1 MKKRLFLSVIA
12 LLVISICF
20 AQQPKLQY
28 SIDLNDRQNDTFK
41 VTLKVDKLS
50 DANNAYQFA
59 STAPGTYQV
68 MNLGRFVSKF
78 KAFDKKGRE
87 IETKKISVN
96 QWEISTPKKVK
107 KISYTIAETWD
118 TPVEENPIYKMCG
131 TSIED
136 DHVLIN
142 AHCVFGYLTDM
153 QSEPMS
159 IDLTYPENWKIG
171 TALNTNEVGAYYA
184 TSYDHAVDSPI
195 LLGRLTTASTN
206 LNGSSIEIYT
216 YSKTDLISS
225 EQLLASMTNMLK
237 AAGDFMVDFPVD
249 RYAFLYHFEDESWG
263 AWEHSYSSEY
273 VMKEAEYTPK
283 FGQSITDIAAHEFFH
298 VVTPLNIHSE
308 IIQEFN
314 FVTPTPSEHL
324 WLYEG
329 TTEWASHM
337 MQLRYGLTSI
347 EDYFKMLGNKLS
359 TDSYFDS
366 NYSLSKLALNS
377 YTKEGQKQ
385 YANIYM
391 RGALVAGLLDIKLLE
406 LSDGK
411 RGYREVINELSKIYG
426 PTTPFSEKDFFN
438 EFVSVTYPEIEEF
451 FELYV
456 KNANPLPM
464 AEYYGKLGINY
475 TPKVKTGKQ
484 VASMG
489 MHIGVPEGKFTFM
502 KVNKELAELGLQ
514 ANDEL
519 VAINGEVLT
528 MQNAQQVLV
537 SLKKMEIGAEYKI
550 TAKRGEEKEF
560 EVMAKIYST
569 EKIKKH
575 VFELDT
581 EAIDSKKALRE
592 VWTKNL

>member
-1 MKKRLFLSVIA
+1 MKKTLFLGVLALFIANISV
-12 LLVISICF
+12 
-20 AQQPKLQY
+20 AQQPNLRY
-28 SIDLNDRQNDTFK
+28 SLDLNNRQDDTFE
-41 VTLKVDKLS
+41 VTLEVDKLT
-50 DANNAYQFA
+50 DENNIYQFA

-68 MNLGRFVSKF
+68 MNLGRFVSDF

-87 IETKKISVN
+87 IPTKNIDVN
-96 QWEISTPKKVK
+96 QWKIETPKKVRT
-107 KISYTIAETWD
+107 ISYNIAETWD
-118 TPVEENPIYKMCG
+118 TPVDEFPIYKMCG
-131 TSIED
+131 TSIEE

-142 AHCVFGYLTDM
+142 AHCVFGYLTNM
-153 QSEPMS
+153 QAEPMS
-159 IDLTYPENWKIG
+159 IDLSYPSSWKVG
-171 TALNTNEVGAYYA
+171 TALNTNEGGAYYA

-195 LLGRLTTASTN
+195 LLGRLTTASTD

-216 YSKTDLISS
+216 YSKTDLITS

-237 AAGDFMVDFPVD
+237 AAGDFVIEFPVD

-273 VMKEAEYTPK
+273 VMKEQEFTPK
-283 FGQSITDIAAHEFFH
+283 FGQQITDIAAHEFFH

-347 EDYFKMLGNKLS
+347 EDYFNMLGSKLS

-366 NYSLSKLALNS
+366 NFSLSKLALTS

-385 YANIYM
+385 YGNIYM

-406 LSDGK
+406 LSNGT
-411 RGYREVINELSKIYG
+411 RGYREVINELSKKYG
-426 PTTPFSEKDFFN
+426 PTTPFSENDFFE

-456 KNANPLPM
+456 KNANPLPI
-464 AEYYGKLGINY
+464 AEYYGKLGISY
-475 TPKVKTGKQ
+475 TAKVKTGKQ
-484 VASMG
+484 VPSLG
-489 MHIGVPEGKFTFM
+489 LHIGVPEGKFTFM
-502 KVNKELAELGLQ
+502 KVNDKLAKLGLQ

-519 VAINGEVLT
+519 VAINGEVVT
-528 MQNAQQVLV
+528 MGNAQNILA
-537 SLKKMEIGAEYKI
+537 SLKKLKIGEEYNI
-550 TAKRGEEKEF
+550 TASRGIEKF
-560 EVMAKIYST
+560 KVTAEVYSK
-569 EKIKKH
+569 EKVNKH
-575 VFELDT
+575 VFALNEDAT
-581 EAIDSKKALRE
+581 DDQKELRE
-592 VWTKNL
+592 VWMKNF